1 MATAH
6 VPISTAGTAG
16 VVVAGTGH
24 SEVAGATDNNTMP
37 NNGHLYVLLRNSGAS
52 SRTFTPTPKVQVDG
66 GRVTVTGQPVTV
78 VAGASRLIGPFPKE
92 IYGTTLEF
100 VVSHAE
106 LVVTG
111 ILMP

>member
-6 VPISTAGTAG
+6 VPISQAGTAG
-16 VVVAGTGH
+16 VIVAGTGH
-24 SEVAGATDNNTMP
+24 SEVAGATDNNTIP
-37 NNGHLYVLLRNSGAS
+37 NNGKMFILLRNSGATP
-52 SRTFTPTPKVQVDG
+52 RTFTPTPKAQVDG
-66 GRVTVTGQPVTV
+66 GRVTVSGQPVTV
-78 VAGASRLIGPFPKE
+78 NASVSRLVGPFPKE

-111 ILMP
+111 INY